1 MNDTRTSSFRTRSE
15 DRAAPPRL
23 AALAT
28 AVPDHVLHQDKV
40 ATEAA
45 SFFGKSFGAFDRLAP
60 VYRNAEIETRY
71 SCVPIDWYTA
81 DTGFKARND
90 LFLVNAVELLSRAAE
105 QAIAEAGLA
114 PADIDMVVT
123 VSSTGIATPSLDA
136 LLMQRLALRADAM
149 RLPVFGLGCAGGVMG
164 LGRAGA
170 MAQAM
175 PGKRILLLVVELCGL
190 TFRANDRSKSNV
202 IATALFGDG
211 AAAAVIST
219 AGDGPALTGWGEHLW
234 RDTLDIMG
242 WDVRDDGLAVVF
254 SRDIPHYVRENM
266 RAPIVDFLAQ
276 HDLRLADIDR
286 FVCHPGGAKVLD
298 ALEEIFERPAG
309 DLAESRDTL
318 RHYGN
323 MSAVT
328 VLFVLREAMA
338 RAKADETWLLTSLGP
353 GFSAAFALMES

>member
-1 MNDTRTSSFRTRSE
+1 MSDSRTSSFRTRSE
-15 DRAAPPRL
+15 DRDAPPRL
-23 AALAT
+23 ASLAT
-28 AVPDHVLHQDKV
+28 AVPDHVLNQDKV
-40 ATEAA
+40 ASEAA
-45 SFFGKSFGAFDRLAP
+45 GVFGNALGSFERLAP

-81 DTGFKARND
+81 ETGFRDRND
-90 LFLVNAVELLSRAAE
+90 LFLSNAVALLDRAARE
-105 QAIAEAGLA
+105 AIAEAGLA
-114 PADIDMVVT
+114 PSDIDMVVT
-123 VSSTGIATPSLDA
+123 VSSTGIATPALDA
-136 LLMQRLALRADAM
+136 LLMQRLPLRSDVM

-175 PGKRILLLVVELCGL
+175 PGRHILLLVVELCGL

-219 AGDGPALTGWGEHLW
+219 AGDGPALAAWGEHLW

-266 RAPIVDFLAQ
+266 RAPIAAFLAR
-276 HDLRLADIDR
+276 HDLSLADIDR

-298 ALEEIFERPAG
+298 ALEEIF
-309 DLAESRDTL
+309 DLPPGALSESRDTL
-318 RHYGN
+318 RRFGN

-338 RAKADETWLLTSLGP
+338 RAKAGEHWLLTSLGP
-353 GFSAAFALMES
+353 GFSAAFALMRS